1 MKKQLATFAL
11 AIVMGVLG
19 FAVSG
24 VAVAGN
30 GKPPS
35 PPGQDE
41 CEHGN
46 AAKPCKEDPQPD
58 NGKDCEE
65 HGNHGGVNEDHCKGE
80 ETPPS
85 DTTPSDTTPSDTTPN
100 DTTPNDTTPNDT
112 TPNDT
117 TPSDTTPGQT
127 TPSETTTQPAVPS
140 DGSNPSAPP
149 STASG
154 EPSSTQ
160 QPDGSSTQTTDPSP
174 EQASESSSSQSSQ
187 ATPKV
192 LGKPPAAAAKKKPA
206 TALGVTATAA
216 KPTRKAQ
223 QAPLTL

>member
-46 AAKPCKEDPQPD
+46 AAKPCKEDAQPD
-58 NGKDCEE
+58 KGKDCEE

-85 DTTPSDTTPSDTTPN
+85 DTTPSDTTPSDTTPS
-100 DTTPNDTTPNDT
+100 
-112 TPNDT
+112 DT

-160 QPDGSSTQTTDPSP
+160 QPDGSFTQTTDPSP

-187 ATPKV
+187 ATPKF

-206 TALGVTATAA
+206 TALSVTANAP

>member
-11 AIVMGVLG
+11 AIVMGMLG

-46 AAKPCKEDPQPD
+46 AAKPCKEDPEPD

-85 DTTPSDTTPSDTTPN
+85 DTTPS
-100 DTTPNDTTPNDT
+100 
-112 TPNDT
+112 DT

-160 QPDGSSTQTTDPSP
+160 QPDGSFTQTTDPSP

-206 TALGVTATAA
+206 TALSVTATAA